1 MGEGGVDLMKWWTV
15 EGARG
20 ARGGWRE
27 KQGGPGAGEERKTRS
42 DVAENLVLGGN
53 QSVNVGK

>member
-1 MGEGGVDLMKWWTV
+1 MCYPGEGGY
-15 EGARG
+15 
-20 ARGGWRE
+20 WRE
-27 KQGGPGAGEERKTRS
+27 DQGGPGAGEEWKTGS